1 MRNGWFLYNDVDGYG
16 NCKTA
21 SFVNGSGLLKD
32 IFILSALSDTQT
44 NTSSLIEIV
53 NSLEIVNSRYQEQ
66 SLYHQL

>member
-1 MRNGWFLYNDVDGYG
+1 MGFSQPFGKFRY
-16 NCKTA
+16 K
-21 SFVNGSGLLKD
+21 KD

-66 SLYHQL
+66 SLYQSWID

>member
-1 MRNGWFLYNDVDGYG
+1 MGF
-16 NCKTA
+16 
-21 SFVNGSGLLKD
+21 SQPFVKFRYKKD

-53 NSLEIVNSRYQEQ
+53 NSRYQEQ